1 MDLAVFADYHRA
13 DQERVRQI
21 CEFLYKE
28 RNFDVWLDIKD
39 IRPGTLWEKEI
50 QKGIADRLNRGGYL
64 VVFWSNEAES
74 RSKSIQEALATAAS
88 GIEGVNDRVL
98 FALLEPCD
106 LPKFWEQFQEPSV
119 QLYGDSERSATHRI
133 DDLVVR
139 LYWLIYRKTK
149 ISHETPAASL

>member
-74 RSKSIQEALATAAS
+74 RSKSIQEATGDS
-88 GIEGVNDRVL
+88 GIR
-98 FALLEPCD
+98 
-106 LPKFWEQFQEPSV
+106 
-119 QLYGDSERSATHRI
+119 H
-133 DDLVVR
+133 
-139 LYWLIYRKTK
+139 
-149 ISHETPAASL
+149 